1 MIAKLVYNFTKLW
14 FMIYLELLVNG
25 VYKPTYNWGGP
36 LTSDIK
42 SIHVSIAFAGSI
54 NPFFNSTRPAKTK
67 ICSKKQTWY
76 YIYNHVYIYYV
87 YIYIYIIY
95 IYISWYCLV
104 SFAVPQ
110 IGWSIDLIWPHLT
123 SSSAPEVQQHQ
134 LTPVPARQKI
144 KNKWWQLCPIQ
155 ILAYTI
161 FFFWFGNF
169 W

>member
-76 YIYNHVYIYYV
+76 YIYNHVYI
-87 YIYIYIIY
+87 
-95 IYISWYCLV
+95 
-104 SFAVPQ
+104 
-110 IGWSIDLIWPHLT
+110 LILFGEFCSPANWLIHWPHLT

-155 ILAYTI
+155 ILAYT
-161 FFFWFGNF
+161 FFLVRKLLVAP
-169 W
+169 